1 MHHTVCISSPVPK
14 EPVDRVDCGVDDRQL
29 GYSWGLFLVI
39 SKKKKSTP
47 SVSSTKIDSQVCLK
61 EICRSV
67 TLFSDED

>member
-39 SKKKKSTP
+39 SKKKKIDPECFINQDRFT
-47 SVSSTKIDSQVCLK
+47 SVFERNLPQ
-61 EICRSV
+61 RYP
-67 TLFSDED
+67 LFG